1 MTALNIVPECYV
13 DTKLAEILAESST
26 KFNHQKGHGNVAN
39 KMQFDVKNQ
48 FALGIIDE
56 DTIKV
61 RKAKYFSEFK
71 NIKTE
76 NSLTL
81 QKHNELNHYLIIINP
96 AIEKWL
102 LENAKISGVIPD
114 NLGNELEDLKSFTK
128 KKAIY
133 KNQGFYVFVKKLIRN
148 QAPGI
153 ITLKLWIEQFLANE
167 YLL

>member
-39 KMQFDVKNQ
+39 KMQFALKNRV
-48 FALGIIDE
+48 ALGVIDE

-71 NIKTE
+71 EIRTE
-76 NSLTL
+76 NNLIL
-81 QKHNELNHYLIIINP
+81 QKHSRRKHYLIIIKP

-102 LENAKISGVIPD
+102 LENAKVSEVVPSG
-114 NLGNELEDLKSFTK
+114 LGDQLEDLMNFT
-128 KKAIY
+128 
-133 KNQGFYVFVKKLIRN
+133 
-148 QAPGI
+148 
-153 ITLKLWIEQFLANE
+153 
-167 YLL
+167 